1 MVYSSQLVEEFGHIR
16 AWEREDEIEPGKPNA
31 AGWLLPPY
39 DNVHRRYPDV
49 AILIPDTTSRAC
61 GGLCASCQRM
71 YGFQQGKLDFDLDEL
86 APKKSWPEK
95 LGKLM
100 KYFEEDSQLKD
111 ILVTGGD
118 ALMSTDSA
126 LKRVL
131 DAIYEMARAKR
142 EANAGR
148 EKKYAEIIRVRLGT
162 RLLSYLPQRVTPEL
176 AAILKDFREKASE
189 IGVRQ
194 FVIQTHVESPMEVTP
209 ESRDAVA
216 RLLAAGWIVTN
227 QLVFTAAASRRGH
240 AAKLRAV
247 LNEVGVLPYYTFVVK
262 GYRENSFNYAP
273 VARVVQEEMEEKV
286 IGRVPDRHRDAIRR
300 LPDQA
305 EKVVRQVSELRGRAC
320 VPFLATDR
328 SVLNLPAVGKSL
340 TFRVIGITRYGRR
353 ILEFDHD
360 RTRAHSPIIDRMG
373 KVIVI
378 ESKSISEYLRQLSEM
393 GEDVAEYED
402 AYGYSMGQTEP
413 RMPLYEYPDYDYEVT
428 DEVTNLELPPEE
440 EPAHGA
446 GAPVE
451 VG

>member
-1 MVYSSQLVEEFGHIR
+1 M
-16 AWEREDEIEPGKPNA
+16 
-31 AGWLLPPY
+31 
-39 DNVHRRYPDV
+39 
-49 AILIPDTTSRAC
+49 
-61 GGLCASCQRM
+61 
-71 YGFQQGKLDFDLDEL
+71 
-86 APKKSWPEK
+86 
-95 LGKLM
+95 
-100 KYFEEDSQLKD
+100 
-111 ILVTGGD
+111 
-118 ALMSTDSA
+118 
-126 LKRVL
+126 
-131 DAIYEMARAKR
+131 
-142 EANAGR
+142 
-148 EKKYAEIIRVRLGT
+148 
-162 RLLSYLPQRVTPEL
+162 LSYLPQRVTPEL
-176 AAILKDFREKASE
+176 EAILREFREKASE
-189 IGVRQ
+189 IGVKQ

-286 IGRVPDRHRDAIRR
+286 IGRVPERYRDAIRR
-300 LPDQA
+300 LPDRA

-320 VPFLATDR
+320 IPFLATDR

-378 ESKSISEYLRQLSEM
+378 ESKSISEYLQQLSAM
-393 GEDVAEYED
+393 GEDVSEYEA

-440 EPAHGA
+440 QPAHGA
-446 GAPVE
+446 GAPAE